1 MVFQRLFLFCLS
13 VLAIQS
19 GVALAESFP
28 TKPVKIVVPFPISGP
43 TDIRGTSRMTRTY
56 RMVAQ
61 NAPPAIS
68 DTLARIAAEA
78 IRVDSV
84 HPVALE
90 RQPGAI
96 TTRGASYVAKSPADG
111 HTLLLA
117 SNATMVINP
126 HFFHGANYDPVRDL
140 QLIAPLA
147 TMPFVLLARSSLPV
161 DSPQALIAWLRPRP
175 GEINYG
181 SSGDGSTGHLAGELF
196 RRMARVNIVHV
207 SYNGGIAA
215 LNGLST
221 HQVSVVFAA
230 QPLAL
235 AFIPSDYFR
244 PLAVTSLKRSE
255 RLSGLPT
262 LAESGLPD
270 YELEGWYGM
279 FAPAGNPPAANAWL
293 RERINSVFA
302 EPATRMQLVALGLEP
317 VAVPIEKF
325 ATRINSEY
333 EKWAPV
339 LRASRMPLKSGE
351 S

>member
-111 HTLLLA
+111 HTLLL
-117 SNATMVINP
+117 
-126 HFFHGANYDPVRDL
+126 
-140 QLIAPLA
+140 
-147 TMPFVLLARSSLPV
+147 
-161 DSPQALIAWLRPRP
+161 
-175 GEINYG
+175 
-181 SSGDGSTGHLAGELF
+181 
-196 RRMARVNIVHV
+196 
-207 SYNGGIAA
+207 
-215 LNGLST
+215 
-221 HQVSVVFAA
+221 
-230 QPLAL
+230 
-235 AFIPSDYFR
+235 
-244 PLAVTSLKRSE
+244 
-255 RLSGLPT
+255 
-262 LAESGLPD
+262 
-270 YELEGWYGM
+270 
-279 FAPAGNPPAANAWL
+279 
-293 RERINSVFA
+293 
-302 EPATRMQLVALGLEP
+302 
-317 VAVPIEKF
+317 
-325 ATRINSEY
+325 
-333 EKWAPV
+333 
-339 LRASRMPLKSGE
+339 
-351 S
+351 